1 MPGPV
6 RSGQR
11 ARSPLSGESLTFRRT
26 SSETGG
32 ELIEL
37 ELELRPLGAPAGLP
51 HRHLVAEQ
59 FELVGGKLL
68 VWIQARRP
76 WIAYPGD
83 VIEVPPARWHFILAL
98 QRSKANV
105 TVRPGVQFDELLVR
119 WAALGSGDIKPEH
132 LRRIVSLLRLH
143 GCI

>member
-1 MPGPV
+1 MLGSV

-11 ARSPLSGESLTFRRT
+11 AHSLLSGEFMTFRRT

-37 ELELRPLGAPAGLP
+37 DLELRPLGAPAGLP
-51 HRHLVAEQ
+51 HRHLVAER
-59 FELVGGKLL
+59 FELVGGRLW
-68 VWIQARRP
+68 VWVQGRRP

-83 VIEVPPARWHFILAL
+83 TIEVPPARWHFVLAL
-98 QRSKANV
+98 QRSKAKV
-105 TVRPGVQFDELLVR
+105 TIRPGVQFDELLVR
-119 WAALGSGDIKPEH
+119 WAALGSGDIKLEH
-132 LRRIVSLLRLH
+132 LRRILPLLRLH